1 MAKEK
6 NTEDKIISAAKKI
19 FITKGMDG
27 ARMQEIADEAGINKA
42 LLHYYFR
49 TKNKLF
55 EKVFYIVFKD
65 VLVVLEQAV
74 SSELNFEQF
83 IEKFITQYIKL
94 LKSKPFIPQFV
105 LHELNRKPERIVE
118 QMQNKNVIKQKLF
131 DMIEQAIEDNI
142 IRPIQPV
149 HLITNILALCIF
161 PFVAKPI
168 ITGFALDGDKEKY
181 KTYIDERP
189 EQVVDFVKNAIFINP
204 KNVLFKK

>member
-6 NTEDKIISAAKKI
+6 NTEDKIVSAAKKV

-55 EKVFYIVFKD
+55 DKVFSIIFKD
-65 VLVVLEQAV
+65 VLDVLEQAV
-74 SSELNFEQF
+74 YNELSFEQF
-83 IEKFITQYIKL
+83 VEQFITQYIKL
-94 LKSKPFIPQFV
+94 LKSKPFIPHFV
-105 LHELNRKPERIVE
+105 IHELNRKPERIVE
-118 QMQNKNVIKQKLF
+118 QMQNKNVMKQRLF
-131 DMIEQAIEDNI
+131 AMIEQAIEDKM

-149 HLITNILALCIF
+149 HLITNILAMCIF

-168 ITGFALDGDKEKY
+168 ITGFALDGDSKKY

-189 EQVVDFVKNAIFINP
+189 QEVVNFVKSAIFIKPNH
-204 KNVLFKK
+204 VL

>member
-6 NTEDKIISAAKKI
+6 NTEDKIVSAAKKV

-55 EKVFYIVFKD
+55 EKVFSIVFKD
-65 VLVVLEQAV
+65 VLVVLEQAS
-74 SSELNFEQF
+74 SSELSFEQF
-83 IEKFITQYIKL
+83 LESFIRQYIKL

-118 QMQNKNVIKQKLF
+118 QMQNKKIIKQKIF
-131 DMIEQAIEDNI
+131 DMIEQAIEDKI
-142 IRPIQPV
+142 IRPVHPV
-149 HLITNILALCIF
+149 HLITNILAMCIF

-168 ITGFALDGDKEKY
+168 IMGFALDGDKEKF
-181 KTYIDERP
+181 KEYINERP
-189 EQVVDFVKNAIFINP
+189 EQVVAFVKQAILLN
-204 KNVLFKK
+204 N